1 MASRLLVLILV
12 FVMLASAAP
21 ARAEPEPTAA
31 VRVDQIE
38 YVGFARVR
46 ASVVEDLLP
55 RALPA
60 ELTAPELRE
69 LERRLWALAIFDDVA
84 VVPIGSTLRITVRE
98 KWTLVPTADFG
109 TSKTLRDSYFLLA
122 LAEYNTFGRAIEVG
136 SYAAYLER
144 AVSAEAWISEQQN
157 AAGRATFEGG
167 VSWIGSGIFFAD
179 SPYAWERRRIG
190 GRFGVRLPF
199 AYGQRFRFALLSSA
213 YRETLDGD
221 VAPGLDD
228 GAYAGQGL
236 RAVWDAYAWNDVI
249 PSGLR
254 LTLEAMPG
262 LFARGDRLLPRHNVM
277 LQALGAVPLSS
288 HTAVVVNVVG
298 EAVSPGDPNH
308 SALLGNVPGF
318 RFSLGSLG
326 GVRGLQDNVYRN
338 TAHAYADL
346 ELRAA
351 LTLAPRWYLQGVAFV
366 DAGVFAQ
373 MDIDGRTEDA
383 RTALSTG
390 LGLRLLPTAIATFVP
405 RVDVGR
411 RHLPTEAWF
420 WTFGLSQYF

>member
-1 MASRLLVLILV
+1 MLLRLFVVVHLLTLLLIATPA
-12 FVMLASAAP
+12 FAASASAG
-21 ARAEPEPTAA
+21 
-31 VRVDQIE
+31 RVEQIE
-38 YVGFARVR
+38 YVGFKRVR
-46 ASVVEDLLP
+46 ESVAVDLFP
-55 RALPA
+55 RPMPG
-60 ELTAPELRE
+60 ELTETEERE
-69 LERRLWALAIFDDVA
+69 LERRLWALAIFDDVS
-84 VVPIGSTLRITVRE
+84 VVRNGSTLRIAVRE

-122 LAEYNTFGRAIEVG
+122 LSEYNTLGRAIEIG
-136 SYAAYLER
+136 TYAAYLER
-144 AVSAEAWISEQQN
+144 AISAEAWVSEQQS
-157 AAGRATFEGG
+157 AARRATFEGG
-167 VSWIGSGIFFAD
+167 ASWVGSGLFFSD

-213 YRETLDGD
+213 YRETLDGNL
-221 VAPGLDD
+221 APNLSD
-228 GAYAGQGL
+228 GVFGGQGM

-262 LFARGDRLLPRHNVM
+262 FLVRGDRLLPRHKVM
-277 LQALGAVPLSS
+277 LQALGALPISS
-288 HTAVVVNVVG
+288 HTAIVVNVVG

-326 GVRGLQDNVYRN
+326 GVRGLPDNVHRN
-338 TAHAYADL
+338 TAHAYADV

-351 LTLAPRWYLQGVAFV
+351 VTLAPRWYLQGVLFV
-366 DAGVFAQ
+366 DSGVFAQ
-373 MDIDGRTEDA
+373 MDVNGKTQEPRA
-383 RTALSTG
+383 ALSTG
-390 LGLRLLPTAIATFVP
+390 IGVRLLPTAIATFVP

>member
-1 MASRLLVLILV
+1 MLTRLLGLIVALA
-12 FVMLASAAP
+12 MLAVAAP
-21 ARAEPEPTAA
+21 AYAA
-31 VRVDQIE
+31 SDAPSAARIDSVE
-38 YVGFARVR
+38 YVGFVRVR
-46 ASVVEDLLP
+46 TSVVEDLLP
-55 RALPA
+55 HSVPC
-60 ELTAPELRE
+60 ELDERELRE
-69 LERRLWALAIFDDVA
+69 LERRLWALAIFDDVS
-84 VVPIGSTLRITVRE
+84 VVRAGSALRITVRE

-122 LAEYNTFGRAIEVG
+122 LAEYNALGRAIEVG

-157 AAGRATFEGG
+157 AARRATFEGG
-167 VSWIGSGIFFAD
+167 ASWVGSGIFFGD
-179 SPYAWERRRIG
+179 SPYAWERRRVG

-221 VAPGLDD
+221 VAPALAD
-228 GAYAGQGL
+228 GVYAGQGL
-236 RAVWDAYAWNDVI
+236 RAVWDAYAWNDVT
-249 PSGLR
+249 PSGVR
-254 LTLEAMPG
+254 FTLEAMPG
-262 LFARGDRLLPRHNVM
+262 LLVRGDRLLPRHNVM
-277 LQALGAVPLSS
+277 LQALGALPLSS
-288 HTAVVVNVVG
+288 RTAIVVNVVG

-326 GVRGLQDNVYRN
+326 GVRGLQDNVFRN
-338 TAHAYADL
+338 TAHAYADV

-366 DAGVFAQ
+366 DSGVFAQ
-373 MDIDGRTEDA
+373 MNVNGRTQDPRA
-383 RTALSTG
+383 ALSTG
-390 LGLRLLPTAIATFVP
+390 IGLRLLPTAIATFVP